1 MATRRELIERV
12 QKAADFPAED
22 FPALRKQVR
31 MLAQV
36 ILALEKH
43 QRQKEEV
50 LELLVKKTKQL
61 VGVVNSVRG
70 SQPRLST
77 TLKAETAT
85 SEIISTIPLKPLEK
99 V

>member
-1 MATRRELIERV
+1 MATRRELIDRV
-12 QKAADFPAED
+12 QKVVDAPAED
-22 FPALRKQVR
+22 FPGLRKQVR

-43 QRQKEEV
+43 HRQKEEV

-61 VGVVNSVRG
+61 VGVLNSVRG
-70 SQPRLST
+70 THPRLST
-77 TLKAETAT
+77 TLKTETAT